1 MKLICLTF
9 IIYTASLTTK
19 LSAQNAQLINEDST
33 SLKTVVTPLQNVTIK
48 PIVVKLNSDI
58 RIFLNRERNVENF
71 KIIFPR
77 TNKRKLS

>member
-9 IIYTASLTTK
+9 IIYIASLTTK

-33 SLKTVVTPLQNVTIK
+33 SLKTVVTPLQNATIK

>member
-19 LSAQNAQLINEDST
+19 LSAQNAQFINEDST
-33 SLKTVVTPLQNVTIK
+33 SLKTVVTPLQNATIK

>member
-9 IIYTASLTTK
+9 IIYIASLTTK
-19 LSAQNAQLINEDST
+19 LSAQNAQFINEDST
-33 SLKTVVTPLQNVTIK
+33 SLKTVVTPLQNATIK

>member
-33 SLKTVVTPLQNVTIK
+33 SLKTVVTPLQNATIK